1 MSITCIHLEVDWLTL
16 PISCSKLKTSD
27 MKFQVLS
34 DRTRAVFVHGK
45 SITFYLSNHHL
56 ILATE
61 DRCNRFP
68 KPVLLGLGG
77 ESRKQQV
84 KPNWRRT
91 AASRC
96 TVLRGFFF
104 LRDCPAFETQLFD
117 WIKADRLLH
126 FLASRQIRRQVLY
139 INSEPTAV
147 QGGELAT
154 YSPMTPPPCGAG
166 GD

>member
-77 ESRKQQV
+77 ESRKQ
-84 KPNWRRT
+84 
-91 AASRC
+91 
-96 TVLRGFFF
+96 
-104 LRDCPAFETQLFD
+104 AFKGTSLHPT
-117 WIKADRLLH
+117 ADRLLH